1 MAVEEEP
8 SSFQYT
14 PTWIV
19 AVVCFLIVLISLIAE
34 RGLHRLGKFLKHNNQ
49 DALYEALEK
58 LKEEL
63 MLLGFISLLLT
74 VFQGLVSKMCIPS
87 YYASTVLLP
96 CKRPSEGKT
105 HQEYSLQAI
114 NNRRRLFSTETT
126 LDHCSKEGKV
136 PLLSLEALHQLHIF
150 IFVLAVVHVIYCVI
164 TMLLGG
170 ARIRRWKPWED
181 SIHRNR
187 TEDTLHR
194 QTFMAQH
201 AKGGWKKTP
210 IVTWI
215 RSFFKQFYN
224 SVTKSEY
231 IALREGFIMAHI
243 RSQPEFDFHNYMM
256 RTLEVDFKKVVGISW
271 YLWLFVVMFLLF
283 NVKAGWHTYFW
294 LSFLPVV
301 LLLVVGAKLE
311 NVIIRLAWDV
321 AELKERGQAAQVK
334 PSDEHFWFKRPTII
348 LHLIHFILFQNAFEL
363 AFFFWILC
371 TYGFRSCIME
381 KIGFIVPRLIMG
393 VIVQV
398 LCSYITLPLYV
409 LVTQMGSSFKEGIF
423 RHQTR
428 SYLDDWLTR
437 GKDQA
442 SKRDP
447 SSSGATNDSGQTGR
461 MEKEAY
467 KSIQIVEQET
477 MTSVVETLQ
486 NP

>member
-1 MAVEEEP
+1 MAAEEEP
-8 SSFQYT
+8 SSLQYT

-19 AVVCFLIVLISLIAE
+19 AVVCFLIVLVSLIAE
-34 RGLHRLGKFLKHNNQ
+34 RGLHHLGKFLKHKNQ
-49 DALYEALEK
+49 DALYEALQK

-87 YYASTVLLP
+87 YYVSTVLLP

-105 HQEYSLQAI
+105 HQEYSLQPI

-170 ARIRRWKPWED
+170 ARIRQWKPWED
-181 SIHRNR
+181 WIHRNR

-201 AKGGWKKTP
+201 AKGGWKRTP

-224 SVTKSEY
+224 PVTKSEY

-256 RTLEVDFKKVVGISW
+256 RTLEIDFKKVVGISW

-283 NVKAGWHTYFW
+283 NVKGWHTYFW

-321 AELKERGQAAQVK
+321 AELKERGEAAQVK

-371 TYGFRSCIME
+371 DC
-381 KIGFIVPRLIMG
+381 
-393 VIVQV
+393 
-398 LCSYITLPLYV
+398 
-409 LVTQMGSSFKEGIF
+409 
-423 RHQTR
+423 
-428 SYLDDWLTR
+428 
-437 GKDQA
+437 
-442 SKRDP
+442 
-447 SSSGATNDSGQTGR
+447 SSSVQLHHLAFVCFGYTGTQLSFGGVKLSFVA
-461 MEKEAY
+461 MLF
-467 KSIQIVEQET
+467 V
-477 MTSVVETLQ
+477 
-486 NP
+486 